1 MVLIILIIWLSA
13 ILFFILFIKMLKN
26 IIAKKENKL
35 LENINAVLFSIIFLM
50 LLWACLGGIE
60 Y

>member
-1 MVLIILIIWLSA
+1 
-13 ILFFILFIKMLKN
+13 MLKN

-35 LENINAVLFSIIFLM
+35 LENINTVLFSIIFLM
-50 LLWACLGGIE
+50 LLWACVGGIE

>member
-1 MVLIILIIWLSA
+1 MVLFILIIWLSA
-13 ILFFILFIKMLKN
+13 ILFFKLFIKMLKN

-35 LENINAVLFSIIFLM
+35 LENINTVLFSIIFLM
-50 LLWACLGGIE
+50 LLWACVGGIE